1 MEYYPYLRGKQFEL
15 IALREMCTFM
25 TNKDIV
31 SPIIEPVKKGNT
43 TLSKTIECLK
53 ENDIDFN
60 LIFNPQD
67 GDHKKN
73 DDEFD
78 ALVDFVLHITD
89 GYDHF
94 HPAFIIDESVNI
106 AWIVDTIS
114 SRHLTNVTL
123 IINQLTK
130 DETAI
135 GLLLGTG
142 VINRFVLSQTDS
154 SVRRLSRRFRT
165 IGEVIMLEDKFNTKT
180 KNADYATPEDEPFSE
195 DHLFFRE
202 EGYSGFADYLTI
214 GNVYTDGGFLP
225 YAVAIHLT
233 YFEGDNIRVHHF
245 VSDSNDDNEDVPG
258 KVEEALAKL
267 VPFIDDRSME
277 TIACDQFRHIHSTGA
292 YPGLGSIK
300 KLSILNHIEL
310 VYDFFTRCR

>member
-1 MEYYPYLRGKQFEL
+1 MKYYPYLRGKQFEL
-15 IALREMCTFM
+15 IALREMCPFTAD
-25 TNKDIV
+25 KGIV
-31 SPIIEPVKKGNT
+31 SPIIEPVKKGNS

-60 LIFNPQD
+60 LILNPQD

-73 DDEFD
+73 DGEFD
-78 ALVDFVLHITD
+78 ALVDFVLPIIGD
-89 GYDHF
+89 YAHF
-94 HPAFIIDESVNI
+94 HPALIIDETVNI
-106 AWIVDTIS
+106 AWILDTIS
-114 SRHLTNVTL
+114 TRHLADVTL
-123 IINQLTK
+123 IINQLPK
-130 DETAI
+130 DEAAI
-135 GLLLGTG
+135 RRILDSGA
-142 VINRFVLSQTDS
+142 ISRFVLSQTDS

-165 IGEVIMLEDKFNTKT
+165 LGEIIMLEDKFNSKT
-180 KNADYATPEDEPFSE
+180 KNADYATPDDEPFSE
-195 DHLFFRE
+195 DHLFFEE

-258 KVEEALAKL
+258 KVAEALAKL
-267 VPFIDDRSME
+267 VPFIDARDMR
-277 TIACDQFRHIHSTGA
+277 TVACDQFRHIQSTGA

-310 VYDFFTRCR
+310 VYDFFTR